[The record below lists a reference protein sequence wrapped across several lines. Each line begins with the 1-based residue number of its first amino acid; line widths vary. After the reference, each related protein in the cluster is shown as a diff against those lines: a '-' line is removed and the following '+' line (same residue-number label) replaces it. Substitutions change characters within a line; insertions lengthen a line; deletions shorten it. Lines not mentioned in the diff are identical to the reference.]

1 LADHPPDAE
10 RGVGCTSWSR
20 SARSPAPAVAP
31 GRGWHLCDTT
41 VPIGIRHAVPHIR
54 ETNIVALCGADVD
67 GWPVFP
73 DKEFQPGHGASC
85 QRCAQ
90 LVSEATRRS

>member
-1 LADHPPDAE
+1 
-10 RGVGCTSWSR
+10 V
-20 SARSPAPAVAP
+20 
-31 GRGWHLCDTT
+31 
-41 VPIGIRHAVPHIR
+41 GIRHAVPHLR
-54 ETNIVALCGADVD
+54 ATAAVALCGADID

-90 LVSEATRRS
+90 LVSEATGRG

>member
-1 LADHPPDAE
+1 MYIVVAIREIPGPPSV
-10 RGVGCTSWSR
+10 R
-20 SARSPAPAVAP
+20 P
-31 GRGWHLCDTT
+31 GKGWHLRETT
-41 VPIGIRHAVPHIR
+41 VPVGIRHAVPHLR
-54 ETNIVALCGADVD
+54 ATAAVALCGADID

-90 LVSEATRRS
+90 LVSEAIGRG

>member
-1 LADHPPDAE
+1 MYIVVAIREIPGPP
-10 RGVGCTSWSR
+10 VV
-20 SARSPAPAVAP
+20 SP
-31 GRGWHLCDTT
+31 GKGWHVRETN
-41 VPIGIRHAVPHIR
+41 VPVGIRHAVPHLR
-54 ETNIVALCGADVD
+54 GTSTVALCGADVD
-67 GWPVFP
+67 GWRVFT

>member
-1 LADHPPDAE
+1 MYIVVAIRQIPGP
-10 RGVGCTSWSR
+10 
-20 SARSPAPAVAP
+20 PAVNPA
-31 GRGWHLCDTT
+31 GRGWDPRGTT
-41 VPIGIRHAVPHIR
+41 VPIGIRHAVPRIR
-54 ETNIVALCGADVD
+54 GTTVALCGADVD

-90 LVSEATRRS
+90 LVGEAARRG